1 MRFERISCERQS
13 SGDRPEPPGGRA
25 GTILADQQ
33 SRGERGG
40 VGPSGGSPATTLAR
54 GACKRSDGRRAD
66 PCRKPTRPSRPLE
79 PRFCDIV
86 LTTWVDAQRAV
97 GQPTA
102 CRFDFH
108 GPTMHVAS
116 IGTPGDVFNP
126 CTFIAGSRFL
136 EGKGCLVLGAGGFI
150 GKALCERLCE
160 NGARVHALVRRS
172 PSTLPSHLPVT
183 WTTGDFTDRSTLSNI
198 VRGQDFVFH
207 LAYDSIPETSNR
219 NPTADLLHNV
229 VPTLNL
235 LDLCCVEGVGKVI
248 FASSGGT
255 VYGVTQPE
263 SVIDE
268 SAPTNPI
275 SAYGVTKLTIEK
287 YLALYKRLHNLD
299 YHVLRVSNPYGPG
312 QSPHKRQGLVATIL
326 HRALTRQTIE
336 IWGDG
341 EIVRDYLHVQDVAR
355 AFLYAS
361 QYKGDFRIMN
371 VGSGVGLSVNR
382 VVKDIEVAL
391 GDTVISRRYEPGR
404 VGDVP
409 TDPAQ

>member
-1 MRFERISCERQS
+1 
-13 SGDRPEPPGGRA
+13 
-25 GTILADQQ
+25 
-33 SRGERGG
+33 
-40 VGPSGGSPATTLAR
+40 
-54 GACKRSDGRRAD
+54 
-66 PCRKPTRPSRPLE
+66 
-79 PRFCDIV
+79 
-86 LTTWVDAQRAV
+86 
-97 GQPTA
+97 
-102 CRFDFH
+102 
-108 GPTMHVAS
+108 MHVAS
-116 IGTPGDVFNP
+116 IGTLGGAFDP
-126 CTFIAGSRFL
+126 CTFIAGSRPL
-136 EGKGCLVLGAGGFI
+136 EGKDCLVLGAGGFI

-160 NGARVHALVRRS
+160 NGARVRGLVRRS
-172 PSTLPSHLPVT
+172 PPTLPSHLPVT
-183 WTTGDFTDRSTLSNI
+183 WTTGDFTDRSTLSKI

-219 NPTADLLHNV
+219 NPTADLLRNV
-229 VPTLNL
+229 VPTLSL
-235 LDLCCVEGVGKVI
+235 LDLCCAEGVGKVI

-263 SVIDE
+263 SVINE

-299 YHVLRVSNPYGPG
+299 FHVLRISNPYGPG

-326 HRALTRQTIE
+326 HRALTRQAVE

-341 EIVRDYLHVQDVAR
+341 EIVRDYLHIRDVAM

-382 VVKDIEVAL
+382 VIKDIEVAL
-391 GDTVISRRYEPGR
+391 GDTVISRRYVPGR

-409 TDPAQ
+409 RNVLDTALIASETGWRPEISWTEGLLETASWMREQTHERCGSILAADVNSQHS